1 MTNGHDFWTDQLSE
15 YLDEGLDDVRLP
27 PVEEHLAGCEAC
39 RALVEDL
46 RRVKEASRLLG
57 GRQPARDLWPGIASA
72 IAAAPRDVD
81 VIALPVGRR
90 RAQPPSGFFLTVR
103 QLAAASVVLVSMS
116 AAATWWAGVGIATRP
131 GSGAVAQAGSE
142 SAAALVAD
150 IPGPSAELAGEL
162 EVLEMALAQARGRL
176 DPNTVRIVER
186 NMGVIQRA
194 IDESLQALV
203 VDPGNVFLKEHLE
216 RAYQQKVDFLREATS
231 LADWEG

>member
-1 MTNGHDFWTDQLSE
+1 MTKGHDFWTDQLSE
-15 YLDEGLDDVRLP
+15 YVDEALVDARLP
-27 PVEEHLAGCEAC
+27 RLEEHLAGCEAC

-46 RRVKEASRLLG
+46 RRVKEAAGLLG
-57 GRQPARDLWPGIASA
+57 DAQPARDLWPGIASA
-72 IAAAPRDVD
+72 IAAAPREVD

-90 RAQPPSGFFLTVR
+90 RTRAASGLFLTVR

-116 AAATWWAGVGIATRP
+116 AAATWWAGVGMATRP
-131 GSGAVAQAGSE
+131 GSGPIAGAASE
-142 SAAALVAD
+142 SAATLAADVA
-150 IPGPSAELAGEL
+150 GPSPELAGEL
-162 EVLEMALAQARGRL
+162 EVLEAALAQARERL
-176 DPNTVRIVER
+176 DPSTVRIVER

-216 RAYQQKVDFLREATS
+216 RAYQEKIDFLREATS